1 MTEDYQSFLAQKKV
15 IAQTSGIDVR
25 LEDIHPLLFPFQR
38 TLVQWAL
45 RKGRAALFA
54 DTGLGKSFMQLEWA
68 RLTNKRTLIL
78 APLSVAKQTVN
89 EAKKID
95 VEVHYTR
102 SGKDLAEGINI
113 TNYEMLEHFN
123 ADDFGAVVLD
133 ESSILK
139 SLDGKTR
146 SRLIEMFVD
155 VPFRLCCTATPAP
168 NDIAEIANH
177 AEFLGVMSRVEMLAM
192 FFVHDSNSGAQANW
206 RLKKHAQEPFYRWL
220 ASWSMSVKKP
230 SDLGT
235 FSDDGYNLPELTIKP
250 LIVETDFK
258 PGNALFYTKLSGI
271 QGRAE
276 ARRGTLDD
284 KLDEIFS
291 LVHSNQEQWILW
303 CGMNAESSSLA
314 KLLPDAIEVTGS
326 DSIEKKIAA
335 IEGFQEGKYRIVI
348 TKAKIAGY
356 GINLQNCHNM
366 AFVGI
371 GDSFESYYQCIRR
384 CYRFGQTHPVNAY
397 IVISEIEQ
405 EIYANV
411 MRKEKEATTMSEK
424 LIEHVKQ
431 FEQKELE
438 HHKEEYQYNNALA
451 MQLPAW
457 LLVA

>member
-1 MTEDYQSFLAQKKV
+1 MKNYQEFLAEKKV
-15 IAQTSGIDVR
+15 IAQTSGIDVS
-25 LEDIHPLLFPFQR
+25 LDAIHPLLFPFQR

-68 RLTNKRTLIL
+68 RLTGKRALII

-102 SGKDLAEGINI
+102 SGKDLAGGINI
-113 TNYEMLEHFN
+113 TNYEMLDHFN

-139 SLDGKTR
+139 SLDGKIRTK
-146 SRLIEMFVD
+146 LIEMFVD

-168 NDIAEIANH
+168 NDISEIANH

-230 SDLGT
+230 SDLGEN
-235 FSDDGYNLPELTIKP
+235 FSDEGYNLPELTIKP

-276 ARRGTLDD
+276 ARRGT
-284 KLDEIFS
+284 
-291 LVHSNQEQWILW
+291 
-303 CGMNAESSSLA
+303 
-314 KLLPDAIEVTGS
+314 IE
-326 DSIEKKIAA
+326 DR
-335 IEGFQEGKYRIVI
+335 IEGV
-348 TKAKIAGY
+348 
-356 GINLQNCHNM
+356 L
-366 AFVGI
+366 
-371 GDSFESYYQCIRR
+371 
-384 CYRFGQTHPVNAY
+384 
-397 IVISEIEQ
+397 
-405 EIYANV
+405 
-411 MRKEKEATTMSEK
+411 K
-424 LIEHVKQ
+424 LIKGEPVHG
-431 FEQKELE
+431 
-438 HHKEEYQYNNALA
+438 N
-451 MQLPAW
+451 
-457 LLVA
+457 

>member
-1 MTEDYQSFLAQKKV
+1 
-15 IAQTSGIDVR
+15 
-25 LEDIHPLLFPFQR
+25 
-38 TLVQWAL
+38 
-45 RKGRAALFA
+45 
-54 DTGLGKSFMQLEWA
+54 MQLEWA
-68 RLTNKRTLIL
+68 RLTGKRALII

-89 EAKKID
+89 EAKKIGLD
-95 VEVHYTR
+95 IHYTR
-102 SGKDLAEGINI
+102 SGKDLAGGINI

-123 ADDFGAVVLD
+123 PDDFGAVVLD

-146 SRLIEMFVD
+146 SKLIEMFVD
-155 VPFRLCCTATPAP
+155 MPFRLCCTATPAP
-168 NDIAEIANH
+168 NDISEIANH

-230 SDLGT
+230 SDLGA
-235 FSDDGYNLPELTIKP
+235 FSDEGYNLPELTIKP

-303 CGMNAESSSLA
+303 CGMNAESSQLA
-314 KLLPDAIEVTGS
+314 KILPDAIEVTGN

-384 CYRFGQTHPVNAY
+384 CYRFGQAHPVNAY

-405 EIYANV
+405 EIFANI
-411 MRKEKEATTMSEK
+411 MRKEQEATTMSEK

-431 FEQKELE
+431 FERKELE